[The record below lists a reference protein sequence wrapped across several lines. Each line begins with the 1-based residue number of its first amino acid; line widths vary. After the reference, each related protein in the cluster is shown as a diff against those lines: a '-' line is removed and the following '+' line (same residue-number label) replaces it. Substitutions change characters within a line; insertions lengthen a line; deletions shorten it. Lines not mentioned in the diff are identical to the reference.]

1 MNKNIITLSLLAL
14 ILSSIAI
21 AMPFLKTKDI
31 VYVDTNLLYEK
42 FEGKIE
48 LEKEFSLYVNKQTTI
63 LDSLEL
69 NIKGL
74 YDEYQI
80 KPSKEL
86 EKSIILKEKNYD
98 RLHQEFSKVS
108 QEQREKYMKELWTQ
122 INQYVKEYGDKNKY
136 TVILGANGTGSL
148 MYSKKEIDITEE
160 LIEYINIKYAGE

>member
-1 MNKNIITLSLLAL
+1 MNKNIVILPLLAL

-21 AMPFLKTKDI
+21 AMPFLKTKGI

>member
-1 MNKNIITLSLLAL
+1 MNKNIVMLSLLAL
-14 ILSSIAI
+14 VLSSIAI
-21 AMPFLKTKDI
+21 AMSFFKTKDI

-69 NIKGL
+69 SIKGL